1 MEVIKHWL
9 INIRDFFWSIAFLI
23 YLLPLLTVCKVCGIN
38 LDD

>member
-1 MEVIKHWL
+1 MEVIKGWL
-9 INIRDFFWSIAFLI
+9 INIRDFFWFIAFLI